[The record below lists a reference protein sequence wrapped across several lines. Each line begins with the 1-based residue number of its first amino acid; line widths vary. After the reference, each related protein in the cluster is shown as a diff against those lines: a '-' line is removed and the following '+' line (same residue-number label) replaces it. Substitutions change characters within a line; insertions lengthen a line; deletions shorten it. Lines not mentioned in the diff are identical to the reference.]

1 MKRRG
6 KNTAGGEIV
15 IAQFNPKNRT
25 VSDERLSDIFAEVGW
40 KYGFDQVKAEFI
52 SIADFKIRWQRSYK
66 WVEFK
71 VSDYFD
77 RAPENV
83 LYDLAE
89 NLFRRILGK
98 ESDLCETVVKYVTD
112 DNFAKSNR
120 QDYFD
125 RHPNYTQTVI
135 GEFHDL
141 NDSVNR
147 LRDLGL
153 IRPDTSSVLTWDDTD
168 GRRAVK
174 VAVLM
179 RTVAIN
185 KGLDAAGVPE
195 TVLDYCVY
203 RGISALETSVYPER
217 DDDRFRY
224 MLDRYPMKREAERWL
239 DQNGFSRMIF

>member
-1 MKRRG
+1 MPDTK
-6 KNTAGGEIV
+6 
-15 IAQFNPKNRT
+15 
-25 VSDERLSDIFAEVGW
+25 
-40 KYGFDQVKAEFI
+40 VKWMRD
-52 SIADFKIRWQRSYK
+52 SRSVDF
-66 WVEFK
+66 F
-71 VSDYFD
+71 VSDYLD
-77 RAPENV
+77 RAPDQV
-83 LYDLAE
+83 LYELAE
-89 NLFRRILGK
+89 TIFSRIRGQ
-98 ESDLCETVVKYVTD
+98 ETRFGDASLRYLTD
-112 DNFAKSNR
+112 SSFSQSNR

-135 GEFHDL
+135 GEYHDL

-153 IRPDTSSVLTWDDTD
+153 IRPDTSCVLTWDDTD

-195 TVLDYCVY
+195 NVLDYCVY
-203 RGISALETSVYPER
+203 RGISALETSVYPGR
-217 DDDRFRY
+217 DDDRFRD

-239 DQNGFSRMIF
+239 DQNGFSRLIF